1 MSVSVSKTLLFS
13 TLANVKFSDLRSS
26 FKQSTSG
33 VIRASELRRTTSTS
47 DTNPIVPDAVENA
60 NVSTAN
66 NLRLS
71 QFQNTIKFYNL
82 DQAGT
87 DLNLDL
93 SAQTWNSNLS
103 KNIVKKVNIN
113 GTCGSNTTTAAL
125 LFNALVYNL
134 QIIVNGVVLGAG
146 GGAGTSGSGGAGL
159 DAMSLVS
166 SGGAISVLTTAS
178 AAVYGGGGGGAKGAQ
193 GAFGGQGTCT
203 YGDSYQTGEEC
214 NSCPPC
220 APGYSQNCIRIG
232 NQFGAPNPCFILV
245 SGRSAP
251 RPRYYSICSFTGYFN
266 TGNPPGGAGG
276 NGGSGQGYNQG
287 RTDGS
292 GGAGGSPSDCG
303 GAASVDTQYG
313 GTGETGGNGGDWGS
327 NGGGTSVYGG
337 GASGRAVTG
346 SNYIIDPNSV
356 ATAFRGP
363 R

>member
-146 GGAGTSGSGGAGL
+146 GGAGTGGSGGAGL

-193 GAFGGQGTCT
+193 GGFGANGTCS
-203 YGDSYQTGEEC
+203 YFDSYVTGTAC
-214 NSCPPC
+214 NNCPGC
-220 APGYSQNCIRIG
+220 NPGYSQNCYRIG
-232 NQFGAPNPCFILV
+232 GCGRKNRRSNNQSTC
-245 SGRSAP
+245 SGT
-251 RPRYYSICSFTGYFN
+251 FYFQ

-276 NGGSGQGYNQG
+276 NGGNGQGYNQG

-303 GAASVDTQYG
+303 GAASVNTQYG

-327 NGGGTSVYGG
+327 NGGGTSVYGAS
-337 GASGRAVTG
+337 ASGRSVAG

>member
-1 MSVSVSKTLLFS
+1 MSVSVSKTLLFP

-33 VIRASELRRTTSTS
+33 VIRASELKRITSTS

-87 DLNLDL
+87 DLNLNL

-113 GTCGSNTTTAAL
+113 GTCGSNSTTAAL
-125 LFNALVYNL
+125 LFDALVYNL

-146 GGAGTSGSGGAGL
+146 GGAGTGGGGGAGL

-193 GAFGGQGTCT
+193 GGFGGQGTCS
-203 YGDSYQTGEEC
+203 YFDSYVTGSAC
-214 NSCPPC
+214 NSCPGC
-220 APGYSQNCIRIG
+220 NPGYSQNCYRIG
-232 NQFGAPNPCFILV
+232 GCGRKNRLSNNQSTC
-245 SGRSAP
+245 SGT
-251 RPRYYSICSFTGYFN
+251 FYFN

-276 NGGSGQGYNQG
+276 DGGNGQGYNQG
-287 RTDGS
+287 RGDGS

-303 GAASVDTQYG
+303 GAAVVDTQYG

-327 NGGGTSVYGG
+327 DGGGTSVYGG
-337 GASGRAVTG
+337 GASGRAIRG
-346 SNYIIDPNSV
+346 SNYIIDPNSIT
-356 ATAFRGP
+356 TAFRGP